1 MKDRI
6 AVFSAILLGVVV
18 GLFATL
24 SLIIDVFV
32 SK

>member
-24 SLIIDVFV
+24 SLIIDVLF
-32 SK
+32 